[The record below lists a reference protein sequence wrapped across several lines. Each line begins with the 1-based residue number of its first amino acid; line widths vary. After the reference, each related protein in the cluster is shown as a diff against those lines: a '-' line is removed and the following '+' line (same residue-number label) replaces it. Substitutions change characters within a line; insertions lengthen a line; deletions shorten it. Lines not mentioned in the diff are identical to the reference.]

1 MARTGRPRAF
11 DTAVA
16 LQRARDIFWSAGY
29 GDTSIQD
36 LVDDL
41 GVERGSLYAAY
52 GDKRR
57 LYLRAVQLYWTEY
70 EASLRRALGSVP
82 LLPALREVLVLPA
95 QLGTIATEP
104 GSPRGCMMGNTV
116 VELVPQDA
124 EATALVNESFDRFR
138 ALVAEALAEAQKRGE
153 VSDSASPEVQAQ
165 LLLALTQ
172 GTSLLSRTG
181 ADATRAIAAID
192 LAVDGLRPAA
202 ERVPPTSDHRV
213 AQ

>member
-11 DTAVA
+11 DSAVA
-16 LQRARDIFWSAGY
+16 LQRARDLFWSAGY
-29 GDTSIQD
+29 GDTSVQD

-52 GDKRR
+52 GDKRS

-70 EASLRRALGSVP
+70 EASLTRALRSVP
-82 LLPALREVLVLPA
+82 LLPALREMLILPA
-95 QLGTIATEP
+95 QLGTISTEP
-104 GSPRGCMMGNTV
+104 GNPRGCMMGNTV

-124 EATALVNESFDRFR
+124 EATALVNESFARFR
-138 ALVAEALAEAQKRGE
+138 TLVAEALGEAQARGE

-165 LLLALTQ
+165 LLLTLTQ

-192 LAVDGLRPAA
+192 LAVDGLRPPGGQVPPASNR
-202 ERVPPTSDHRV
+202 RVP
-213 AQ
+213 Q